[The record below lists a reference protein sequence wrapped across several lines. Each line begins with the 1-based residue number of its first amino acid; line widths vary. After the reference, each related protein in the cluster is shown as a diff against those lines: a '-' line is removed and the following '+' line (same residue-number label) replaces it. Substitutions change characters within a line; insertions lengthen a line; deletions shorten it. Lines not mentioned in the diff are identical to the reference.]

1 MQIATWLLLSVFSQS
16 PLVEVT
22 TLAGESVTGQLVALT
37 ADQLELD
44 REGTPVHIPVS
55 DLLQLQIAE
64 KEAAIP
70 TNTGTIDLE
79 LRDGSRLR
87 GTQLTASEGELRLT
101 HPVLQEVRLPRN
113 RVHSVRFMPDDATV
127 RAAWRDLISREK
139 KQDYL
144 VIRKGDVL
152 DHLDGV
158 IGGLS
163 DESLKFLFDGDQI
176 DVKRP
181 RIFGWIYADAAPVK
195 SPPTVRVD
203 LGPHDV
209 LNVASARWSTTGWQ
223 FELAGQSPL
232 SVSTNGLRGIDFS
245 AGKVVYLSTIEPR
258 DVEQIHFWGNPEFPF
273 PYQRDRNL
281 FGQPLRVGTRT
292 FARGLSLHSKTRL
305 VYRLGGDF
313 RKLTATVGLDPDLE
327 PQSDPKAT
335 VNRAQLVIRGDR
347 KILWD
352 AEVKAGDSP
361 VTLDLPVSQV
371 IELEILVD
379 YGPGVS
385 YERDVGDRV
394 HLADLKVLK

>member
-1 MQIATWLLLSVFSQS
+1 VQFASWLLLSVFSQG

-22 TLAGESVTGQLVALT
+22 TLAGESVSGKLTALT
-37 ADQLELD
+37 VEQLEID
-44 REGTPVHIPVS
+44 RNGTTVRIPVS
-55 DLLQLQIAE
+55 DLLQLQIAGGE
-64 KEAAIP
+64 PALP
-70 TNTGTIDLE
+70 VNTGTIDLE

-87 GTQLTASEGELRLT
+87 GTQLTATAGELRLQ
-101 HPVLQEVRLPRN
+101 HPVLQEVRLPRE

-127 RAAWRDLISREK
+127 RAAWRDLTSREK

-144 VIRKGDVL
+144 VVRKGDVL

-158 IGGLS
+158 IGALS
-163 DESLKFLFDGDQI
+163 DDALKFQFDGDQI

-181 RIFGWIYADAAPVK
+181 RIFGWIYADA
-195 SPPTVRVD
+195 PPIKNPPAIRLD
-203 LGPHDV
+203 LGPSDV
-209 LNVASARWSTTGWQ
+209 LNVVSARWSDAGWQLDLPGQKPLLVTTG
-223 FELAGQSPL
+223 S
-232 SVSTNGLRGIDFS
+232 LRGIDFS
-245 AGKVVYLSTIEPR
+245 AGKVVYLSATEPR
-258 DVEQIHFWGNPEFPF
+258 DVEQTHFWGNPEFPF

-292 FARGLSLHSKTRL
+292 YARGLSLHSKTRL
-305 VYRLGGDF
+305 AYRLGGDY

-327 PQSDPKAT
+327 PQSDPKST

-352 AEVKAGDSP
+352 AEVKAGDP
-361 VTLDLPVSQV
+361 PINLDLPVGQV

-379 YGPGVS
+379 YGPGIS

>member
-1 MQIATWLLLSVFSQS
+1 MQIATWLMMSAFLQGPTVD
-16 PLVEVT
+16 VT
-22 TLAGESVTGQLVALT
+22 TLAGESLKGQLRSLSAEH
-37 ADQLELD
+37 LELD
-44 REGTPVHIPVS
+44 RDGTPLQIPTS
-55 DLLQLQIAE
+55 DLLQLQVSSSATDPAVNSGPIE
-64 KEAAIP
+64 
-70 TNTGTIDLE
+70 LE

-87 GTQLTASEGELRLT
+87 GTQLTATDGELRLQ
-101 HPVLQEVRLPRN
+101 HPVFQELRLPRD
-113 RVHSVRFMPDDATV
+113 RVHSVRLLPDDAVV
-127 RAAWRDLISREK
+127 RGTWRELVSRTK

-144 VIRKGDVL
+144 VVRKSDVL

-158 IGGLS
+158 IGALS

-176 DVKRP
+176 DVKRA
-181 RIFGWIYADAAPVK
+181 RIFGWIYADLPPSK
-195 SPPTVRVD
+195 SSPTVRID

-209 LNVASARWSTTGWQ
+209 LQVAAVRWSPAGWELQLTGQ
-223 FELAGQSPL
+223 KPIQVPTESL
-232 SVSTNGLRGIDFS
+232 SSIDFS
-245 AGKVVYLSTIEPR
+245 AGKVLYLSTVEPR
-258 DVEQIHFWGNPEFPF
+258 DVEQVHFWGNPEFPF

-305 VYRLGGDF
+305 VYRLGGDY

-352 AEVKAGDSP
+352 AEVKAGDPP
-361 VTLDLPVSQV
+361 VNLDLPVTDV

-379 YGPGVS
+379 YGPGIS